1 MEFIDV
7 LENVP
12 KDKFRAAANKLLN
25 ECFIIR
31 KNRETASEYNFIRN
45 YRSYFISLF
54 DVLGYE
60 LIIQEELGVIGI
72 NNPAGTGRIHLKKI
86 ESILLLILRLLYIEE
101 RKKISQTG
109 DVIVIMDQVY
119 DKYNMLK
126 LPGKLDK
133 TTLRNSM
140 GLFRRYH
147 LIQNLDT
154 DMSNPETRVLIYP
167 SILLAVA
174 SSDLDELYQAAKDKL
189 SNYAKGGEEYEDA
202 ADRPDAAAS
211 PDITDTAAGPA
222 VTASPDITDTAASPA
237 NTGSPDAAAS
247 PDNGDNNEKTDQDQ
261 ADQLALFSE

>member
-12 KDKFRAAANKLLN
+12 KDKFRATANKLLN
-25 ECFIIR
+25 ECFILK
-31 KNRETASEYNFIRN
+31 KNKDTISDYNFILN
-45 YRSYFISLF
+45 YRDYFISLF

-60 LIIQEELGVIGI
+60 LVIQEDQGVIGI

-86 ESILLLILRLLYIEE
+86 ESMLLLILRLLYIEE

-109 DVIVIMDQVY
+109 DVIIIVDQVY

-126 LPGKLDK
+126 MQNKLDK

-147 LIQNLDT
+147 LIQNLDA
-154 DMSNPETRVLIYP
+154 DMSNPDTRVIIYP

-174 SSDLDELYQAAKDKL
+174 NSNLDDMYQAAKDKL
-189 SNYAKGGEEYEDA
+189 DKYGRGGEDRADSSDDEEADED
-202 ADRPDAAAS
+202 
-211 PDITDTAAGPA
+211 
-222 VTASPDITDTAASPA
+222 
-237 NTGSPDAAAS
+237 
-247 PDNGDNNEKTDQDQ
+247 
-261 ADQLALFSE
+261 

>member
-12 KDKFRAAANKLLN
+12 KDKFRATANKLLN
-25 ECFIIR
+25 ECFVLK
-31 KNRETASEYNFIRN
+31 KNKDTVSDYNFILN
-45 YRSYFISLF
+45 YRDSFISLF

-60 LIIQEELGVIGI
+60 LVIQEDQGVIGI

-86 ESILLLILRLLYIEE
+86 ESMLLLILRLLYIEE

-109 DVIVIMDQVY
+109 DVVVIVDQVY

-126 LPGKLDK
+126 MQNKLDK

-147 LIQNLDT
+147 LIQNLDA
-154 DMSNPETRVLIYP
+154 DMSNPDTRVIIYP

-174 SSDLDELYQAAKDKL
+174 NSSLDDLYQAAKDKL
-189 SNYAKGGEEYEDA
+189 DKYGRGGEDRADSSDDEEVDED
-202 ADRPDAAAS
+202 
-211 PDITDTAAGPA
+211 
-222 VTASPDITDTAASPA
+222 
-237 NTGSPDAAAS
+237 
-247 PDNGDNNEKTDQDQ
+247 
-261 ADQLALFSE
+261 